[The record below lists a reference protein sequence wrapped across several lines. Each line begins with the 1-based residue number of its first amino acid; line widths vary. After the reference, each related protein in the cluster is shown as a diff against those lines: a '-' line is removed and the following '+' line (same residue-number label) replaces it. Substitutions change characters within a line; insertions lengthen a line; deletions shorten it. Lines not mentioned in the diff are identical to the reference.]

1 MEYSD
6 VLLRLGAATAVG
18 AVIGV
23 DREVRGK
30 PAGLRTVTLVALGAA
45 IFVLLGETL
54 TATSGNSATASVI
67 QGIVTG
73 IGFLGA
79 GTIIRGQDE
88 GSVKGLTTAASIWL
102 AAATGVACGLG
113 QWPILL
119 VAIGLGLLILLLDP
133 VEEWLKARFTR

>member
-1 MEYSD
+1 MEYPD
-6 VLLRLGAATAVG
+6 VFLRLGAAAVVG

-45 IFVLLGETL
+45 ILVVLGEGL
-54 TATSGNSATASVI
+54 TIAGGGNTTSSVV

-88 GSVKGLTTAASIWL
+88 ESVKGLTTAASIWL
-102 AAATGVACGLG
+102 AAAIGVACGLG
-113 QWPILL
+113 QWPVVF
-119 VAIGLGLLILLLDP
+119 VASGLGLVILLLDP
-133 VEEWLKARFTR
+133 VEEWVKARFSR